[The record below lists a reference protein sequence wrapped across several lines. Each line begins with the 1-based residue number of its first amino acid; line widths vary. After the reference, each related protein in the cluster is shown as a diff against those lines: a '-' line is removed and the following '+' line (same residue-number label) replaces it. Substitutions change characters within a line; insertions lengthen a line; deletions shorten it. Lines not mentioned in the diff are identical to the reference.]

1 MRRRLRAMGE
11 MELGNRRRL
20 FKKRR
25 VPDGY
30 DIDRCAFDGVGCGAE
45 PGTQCGGVSRRVV
58 MRMLR
63 HVGG

>member
-1 MRRRLRAMGE
+1 MGE
-11 MELGNRRRL
+11 MQLGNRRRL
-20 FKKRR
+20 FKESR
-25 VPDGY
+25 VSDRC

-45 PGTQCGGVSRRVV
+45 PGTECGGVSRRVV